1 MVCLIKLTD
10 PQVAFTGE
18 IDDGTAIKILQY
30 TDGYAEVVITYE
42 GVTLSEICHYD
53 TNVLTAYMRGDV
65 DTVIDIIMQRH
76 YKRIS

>member
-65 DTVIDIIMQRH
+65 DTVIDLIMERH
-76 YKRIS
+76 YNRII